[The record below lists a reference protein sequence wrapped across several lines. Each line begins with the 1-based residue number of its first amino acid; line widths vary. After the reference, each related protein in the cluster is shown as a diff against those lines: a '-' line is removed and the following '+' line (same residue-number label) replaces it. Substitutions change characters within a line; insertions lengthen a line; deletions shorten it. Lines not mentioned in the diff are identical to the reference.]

1 MKEGGGP
8 KAEQIV
14 LIFFVPIRGGGLGV
28 NEFRT
33 KSPNFTIF
41 FFERVPYMH
50 LCIEFYLIIVRE
62 SSLSAATLLMKST
75 HRNMFAYH
83 LNIIIGP

>member
-1 MKEGGGP
+1 MNLGQNP
-8 KAEQIV
+8 QI
-14 LIFFVPIRGGGLGV
+14 LL
-28 NEFRT
+28 
-33 KSPNFTIF
+33 F

-50 LCIEFYLIIVRE
+50 LCIEFYLIIVLE
-62 SSLSAATLLMKST
+62 SSLSAATLLMKLT